1 MSPPNG
7 SASEAAKAP
16 SVTER
21 VLIIRHASGLVNRA
35 RRMAIEKWPQ
45 AKLEVHDLAA
55 YGKPPTDFRWDR
67 YAHLLIDDEYL
78 RREGLLWLSE
88 LRGKPGFPKIVRVPG
103 EVARHRPPAEI
114 EVSAPPLPEKMVA
127 PRKSESRPSA
137 ADVKPEAVKTEPA
150 KVESPKLEAP
160 KAELPKAEPAR
171 PEAPKAEAAKVEAPK
186 VEASRTEPPKAE
198 RSRGAELAA
207 TLAERTKT
215 GHSDTQAREAKRL
228 ADADAV
234 LKSAGIVG
242 FTPVKS
248 LGSGATANVC
258 LCERPDKSQVVLK
271 VLKAEGSGDSD
282 LLSRFVQEYFAASSI
297 DSPYVAK
304 VFEHGFSETHAYIVM
319 EYFPAGDLRARIA
332 RDRPAPEES
341 LIIIGSI
348 LSALTS
354 VHAAGI
360 IHRDLKPANVMFRD
374 DGTIAL
380 VDFGSARTDADP
392 VAKTLAG
399 VVIGTPYYLSPE
411 QALGGKA
418 DQRSDLY
425 SVGVMLYELLT
436 GQRMYA
442 APTLVALF
450 EMHKKAPIP
459 KLPEPFAR
467 HQGFLERLV
476 AKSPELRYT
485 SAEEAFAGL
494 MEYMMAESETATA

>member
-1 MSPPNG
+1 V
-7 SASEAAKAP
+7 SALSEPRKVV
-16 SVTER
+16 SVSER
-21 VLIIRHASGLVNRA
+21 VLIMRHASGLVNRA
-35 RRMAIEKWPQ
+35 RRLALQQWPS

-55 YGKPPTDFRWDR
+55 YGKPPADFRWDR

-88 LRGKPGFPKIVRVPG
+88 LRGKPNFPKIVRVPG
-103 EVARHRPPAEI
+103 EARRHQPPAEI
-114 EVSAPPLPEKMVA
+114 DVKAPPMPPKAETPKV
-127 PRKSESRPSA
+127 
-137 ADVKPEAVKTEPA
+137 EAVKIEAPKAEPA
-150 KVESPKLEAP
+150 KTEAVPEAP
-160 KAELPKAEPAR
+160 KAELPK
-171 PEAPKAEAAKVEAPK
+171 PEK
-186 VEASRTEPPKAE
+186 SI
-198 RSRGAELAA
+198 GAQLAA

-215 GHSDTQAREAKRL
+215 DHATTVARVEAKRL

-234 LKSAGIVG
+234 LRSAGIEG
-242 FTPVKS
+242 FKPIKS

-258 LCERPDKSQVVLK
+258 LCERPDKTQVVLK

-282 LLSRFVQEYFAASSI
+282 LLSRFVQEYFATSSI

-332 RDRPAPEES
+332 RDRPGPEEA

-380 VDFGSARTDADP
+380 VDFGSARRDADP

-411 QALGGKA
+411 QALGGTA
-418 DQRSDLY
+418 DERSDLY

-442 APTLVALF
+442 AATLVGLF
-450 EMHKKAPIP
+450 EMHKNAPIP
-459 KLPEPFAR
+459 KLPEPFTK
-467 HQGFLERLV
+467 HQRFLERLV
-476 AKSPELRYT
+476 NKKPDERYE
-485 SAEEAFAGL
+485 SAAEAFAAL
-494 MEYMMAESETATA
+494 MEYMMSEAANPAIA

>member
-1 MSPPNG
+1 M
-7 SASEAAKAP
+7 
-16 SVTER
+16 TER
-21 VLIIRHASGLVNRA
+21 VLIMRHASGLVNRA
-35 RRMAIEKWPQ
+35 RRLAIQQWPT

-55 YGKPPTDFRWDR
+55 YGKPPADFRWDR

-78 RREGLLWLSE
+78 RKEGLLWLSE
-88 LRGKPGFPKIVRVPG
+88 LRGKPNFPKIVRVPG
-103 EVARHRPPAEI
+103 EAARHKPPAEI
-114 EVSAPPLPEKMVA
+114 EVKAPPLPA
-127 PRKSESRPSA
+127 IAKSESRPA
-137 ADVKPEAVKTEPA
+137 AAEAKPEK
-150 KVESPKLEAP
+150 SH
-160 KAELPKAEPAR
+160 
-171 PEAPKAEAAKVEAPK
+171 
-186 VEASRTEPPKAE
+186 
-198 RSRGAELAA
+198 GATLAA

-215 GHSDTQAREAKRL
+215 DHSNTQAREAKRL

-234 LKSAGIVG
+234 LKSAGIEG
-242 FTPVKS
+242 FKPIKS

-258 LCERPDKSQVVLK
+258 LCERADKTQVVLK

-319 EYFPAGDLRARIA
+319 EYFPAGDLRARIQ
-332 RDRPAPEES
+332 RDRPAPEEA
-341 LIIIGSI
+341 LIIVGSI

-360 IHRDLKPANVMFRD
+360 IHRDLKPANVMFRE

-380 VDFGSARTDADP
+380 VDFGSARRDADP

-411 QALGGKA
+411 QALGGTA
-418 DQRSDLY
+418 DERSDLY

-442 APTLVALF
+442 AATLVGLF

-459 KLPEPFAR
+459 KLPEPFTR
-467 HQGFLERLV
+467 HQPFLERLV
-476 AKSPELRYT
+476 AKSPELRYP
-485 SAEEAFAGL
+485 SAAEAFNGL
-494 MEYMMAESETATA
+494 MEYMMSDAGAPATA

>member
-1 MSPPNG
+1 M
-7 SASEAAKAP
+7 
-16 SVTER
+16 TER
-21 VLIIRHASGLVNRA
+21 VLIMRHASGLVNRA
-35 RRMAIEKWPQ
+35 RRLAIQQWPT

-55 YGKPPTDFRWDR
+55 YGKPPADFRWDR

-78 RREGLLWLSE
+78 RKEGLLWLSE
-88 LRGKPGFPKIVRVPG
+88 LRSKPNFPKIVRVPG
-103 EVARHRPPAEI
+103 ETQRHRPPAEI
-114 EVSAPPLPEKMVA
+114 EVNAPPMPASARRVE
-127 PRKSESRPSA
+127 PRPTVVEVKPVPQPARADFRAESR
-137 ADVKPEAVKTEPA
+137 
-150 KVESPKLEAP
+150 
-160 KAELPKAEPAR
+160 AEPAR
-171 PEAPKAEAAKVEAPK
+171 NKN
-186 VEASRTEPPKAE
+186 
-198 RSRGAELAA
+198 A
-207 TLAERTKT
+207 TLT
-215 GHSDTQAREAKRL
+215 GSIVEQAKADHASTIARIEAKRL

-234 LKSAGIVG
+234 LKSAGITG

-258 LCERPDKSQVVLK
+258 LCERPDKTQVVLK

-332 RDRPAPEES
+332 RDRPAPEEA

-380 VDFGSARTDADP
+380 VDFGSARRDADP

-411 QALGGKA
+411 QALGGTA
-418 DQRSDLY
+418 DVRSDLY
-425 SVGVMLYELLT
+425 SVGVMLFELLT

-442 APTLVALF
+442 AATLVGLF
-450 EMHKKAPIP
+450 EMHKNAPIP
-459 KLPEPFAR
+459 KLPDQFQR
-467 HQGFLERLV
+467 HQKFLERLV
-476 AKSPELRYT
+476 AKSPELRYA

-494 MEYMMAESETATA
+494 MEYMMSEAENPALA